1 MKPMIG
7 ICGLAVLL
15 LAGCKSVEERIGE
28 QSDRINTYLPELTAN
43 PLQLPER
50 TLDWETAVSMLD
62 SNLVMRN
69 ANEEVVKAE
78 VAVNRVFLDLIPQL
92 TVQGI
97 YSQAVTQ
104 FTELSSENFNA
115 NINALFAIPGLL
127 KLRMEYYAAMLACY
141 KARQQYD
148 LAYREE
154 VVNLYSL
161 FRQYRQMQENNAIDT
176 LKSAQ
181 PLFSSAERMELEFRR
196 KQRETEL
203 WLGLSA
209 ALGCYSNHWNVVGDQ
224 LPQFDY
230 LADAPDWN
238 NPEEV
243 GKLFTNLQ
251 AVELEGTRLRE
262 LGIKFQY
269 WPQLNMRIYSPSVYL
284 VSGGDRGGFEFDA
297 EDIRFEAS
305 VRMKLDTNLQIR
317 DQLREA
323 RRSTTLLKQKLYEDA
338 QERTKKILDAHAAL
352 AIVEIRHRQLLAQ
365 EQLLKSGSR
374 ADRYDAYEK
383 RRAERIQLMTD
394 RLALEKELDAIVP
407 ILWMADE
414 RKWTIR
420 PVP

>member
-141 KARQQYD
+141 KARQ
-148 LAYREE
+148 
-154 VVNLYSL
+154 
-161 FRQYRQMQENNAIDT
+161 
-176 LKSAQ
+176 
-181 PLFSSAERMELEFRR
+181 
-196 KQRETEL
+196 
-203 WLGLSA
+203 
-209 ALGCYSNHWNVVGDQ
+209 
-224 LPQFDY
+224 
-230 LADAPDWN
+230 
-238 NPEEV
+238 
-243 GKLFTNLQ
+243 
-251 AVELEGTRLRE
+251 
-262 LGIKFQY
+262 
-269 WPQLNMRIYSPSVYL
+269 
-284 VSGGDRGGFEFDA
+284 
-297 EDIRFEAS
+297 
-305 VRMKLDTNLQIR
+305 
-317 DQLREA
+317 
-323 RRSTTLLKQKLYEDA
+323 
-338 QERTKKILDAHAAL
+338 
-352 AIVEIRHRQLLAQ
+352 
-365 EQLLKSGSR
+365 
-374 ADRYDAYEK
+374 
-383 RRAERIQLMTD
+383 
-394 RLALEKELDAIVP
+394 
-407 ILWMADE
+407 
-414 RKWTIR
+414 
-420 PVP
+420 